1 MCVSGERSTLGGM
14 KFCVSLFLLLLVHP
28 FVAAQNAAS
37 VETAPRH
44 FRWSQPQ
51 AHELDYDRTIRKSTT
66 LTPAEKKSLIDA
78 IVQTLK
84 REGDDEQMTER
95 ELIDLASETR
105 VELVDLNGSGQLEVI
120 AQANGLGPCGGTG
133 NCVFWIFQLTPSGA
147 RVLLDTTLTGGVRF
161 ELLTVRPWM
170 TNGFKDI
177 VLASHSSATARNIWW
192 FRYAN
197 GKYTPS
203 TCYYLSWIGDHGEP
217 LKNPDISN
225 EPCD

>member
-1 MCVSGERSTLGGM
+1 M
-14 KFCVSLFLLLLVHP
+14 KSCAPLFLLLLVSP
-28 FVAAQNAAS
+28 FVAAQNTALL
-37 VETAPRH
+37 ETAPRH
-44 FRWSQPQ
+44 FRWSQRQ
-51 AHELDYDRTIRKSTT
+51 AHELDYDRTIRKSTN
-66 LTPAEKKSLIDA
+66 LTSAEKKSLIDA

-84 REGDDEQMTER
+84 REDDDVDMTAR

-105 VELVDLNGSGQLEVI
+105 VEFVDLRSDGQREVI

-133 NCVFWIFQLTPSGA
+133 NCVFWIFQLTPGGA
-147 RVLLDTTLTGGVRF
+147 KVLLDTTLAGGVRF

-192 FRYAN
+192 FRSTN
-197 GKYTPS
+197 GKYRPS
-203 TCYYLSWIGDHGEP
+203 TCYYPSWIGDHGEF
-217 LKNPDISN
+217 LKNPDISS